1 MKPNKIDFV
10 LTWVDDSDPDWIAD
24 KNKYD
29 KNHSLP
35 DVRIRDW
42 DFLKYWF
49 RSVEK
54 YTPWV
59 NKIHL
64 VTWGHVPK
72 WLNLDNPKIN
82 IVNHKEMIDEK
93 YLPVFSTTAIELSL
107 YRIPGLT
114 EQFVYFNDDM
124 FVNKA
129 ITPKDFFLNGQPKD
143 IGLMSPLLP
152 VKEGV
157 AHIVLNDL
165 QLINEYFDRSSYLK
179 HVSKFFNWRYGIN
192 NFRGLILLPWNRI
205 MGFYDQHLPLPLLKS
220 RYQEMWDKFPDEL
233 SMTLSHRFR
242 SDSDYSVWLI
252 RYWQLLT
259 GEFVPRRLDF
269 GKYYQIQDINT
280 EIVGEIENHKH
291 ALIVLNDNERLKDF
305 EKTKQEIDAVFEK
318 QYPTK
323 SSFEK

>member
-1 MKPNKIDFV
+1 MKQDKIDFV
-10 LTWVDDSDPDWIAD
+10 LTWVDDSDPAWIAD

-42 DFLKYWF
+42 EFLKYWF
-49 RSVEK
+49 RSIEK
-54 YTPWV
+54 FAPWV

-82 IVNHKEMIDEK
+82 IVNHKEIIDEK

-114 EQFVYFNDDM
+114 DQFVYFNDDM
-124 FVNKA
+124 FVNKNVV
-129 ITPKDFFLNGQPKD
+129 PEDFFVNGQPKD

-165 QLINEYFDRSSYLK
+165 QLINEYFNRTSYLK
-179 HVSKFFNWRYGIN
+179 YATKFFNWRYGVN
-192 NFRGLILLPWNRI
+192 NFRSLILLPWNRI

-220 RYQEMWDKFPDEL
+220 RYQEVWNRFPVEL
-233 SMTLSHRFR
+233 NNTLSHRFR
-242 SDSDYSVWLI
+242 SNSDYSVWLI

-259 GEFVPRRLDF
+259 GEFMPRKLSF
-269 GKYYQIQDINT
+269 GKYYQIQDDNIG
-280 EIVGEIENHKH
+280 IIHEIESHKH

-305 EKTKQEIDAVFEK
+305 EKTKQEIDTVFEK
-318 QYPTK
+318 QYPMK